1 MKTPERLPHWKPIDL
16 RCIAPGHREWPE
28 RLGELGPLPPPKKL
42 SVAGRPIDVSAR
54 AVAVVGSRRPTAAG
68 IEAAEQI
75 ARGLAESNFVVVS
88 GLAIGIDAVA
98 HRAALDA
105 GGHTIAVIGGGMDL
119 NYPERNERLRYEID
133 ARGTVVSEYA
143 QGDPPRPYH
152 FPQRNRIIVGL
163 CEAVVVVEGSIR
175 SGALISA
182 RIGLDANRQIFAV
195 PGSIRNPYASGPNQL
210 IRLSQAG
217 AVTCVDDIFEEIA
230 PDLVYKG
237 AASVPMGA
245 PPKLDEAELAV
256 LDVLDDAPVTC
267 DLVAKQL
274 AQPRGKAALALS
286 KLEIRGMARRQRGAY
301 LLTRTGA
308 SARAAHVERARRA

>member
-1 MKTPERLPHWKPIDL
+1 MKLPLWKPLDL
-16 RCIAPGHREWPE
+16 RRIAPGHCEWPD
-28 RLGELGPLPPPKKL
+28 RLSELGPHPSPKRL
-42 SVAGRPIDVSAR
+42 SVAGKTIDVAAR
-54 AVAVVGSRRPTAAG
+54 AIAVVGSRRPTAAG

-133 ARGTVVSEYA
+133 DRGTVVSEYA
-143 QGDPPRPYH
+143 EGEPPRRYH
-152 FPQRNRIIVGL
+152 FPHRNRIIVGL

-182 RIGLDANRQIFAV
+182 RIGLDANRQVFAV
-195 PGSIRNPYASGPNQL
+195 PGSIRNPYATGPNQL
-210 IRLSQAG
+210 IRLSQAT
-217 AVTCVDDIFEEIA
+217 AITCVDDIFEELA

-237 AASVPMGA
+237 AGAVPIGA
-245 PPKLDEAELAV
+245 PPNLDETELDV
-256 LDVLDDAPVTC
+256 LEVLDDAPVTC
-267 DLVAKQL
+267 DFVAKQL
-274 AQPRGKAALALS
+274 AQPRGSVALALS
-286 KLEIRGMARRQRGAY
+286 KLEIRGMAIRQRGAY

-308 SARAAHVERARRA
+308 SVRAAHVANGREHKA